1 MIQSAEEVLAEQEK
15 FIIDKKSKAKRVMKE
30 NWDEQLRTRNNE
42 EIVNRIFD

>member
-1 MIQSAEEVLAEQEK
+1 MIQSADEIQREQEH
-15 FIIDKKSKAKRVMKE
+15 FLFDKKVKAKRVMKE

>member
-1 MIQSAEEVLAEQEK
+1 MIQSAEEMQREHDQFVA
-15 FIIDKKSKAKRVMKE
+15 DKKEKAKHVMKE